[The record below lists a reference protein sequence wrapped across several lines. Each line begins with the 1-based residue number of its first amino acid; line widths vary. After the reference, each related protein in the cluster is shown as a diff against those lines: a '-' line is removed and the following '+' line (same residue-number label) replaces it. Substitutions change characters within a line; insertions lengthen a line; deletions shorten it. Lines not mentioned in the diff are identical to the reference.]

1 MSRFDRRM
9 RGLRPNDST
18 EKRSNRRS
26 STNNSTNSNNV
37 NSIIQP
43 RQTVQTNPS
52 NDGLRQLSVNGD
64 KNTRI
69 MASHEIRLNEI
80 DENIKAMQ
88 SNLEVAVT
96 KNTSNLANHDK
107 QIQTMFLNVNKFN
120 TILDGFRRFEK
131 IVYELKEEVN
141 ANKVTIERLT
151 AENTDLKNMLVG
163 RPGDNKETQTETQTE
178 ETQTE
183 TQTEETQTETQT
195 TETETQTNE
204 TETQTTETETQPQPS
219 ISDISEKEIK
229 DEINN
234 ELKKQENIHVEIL
247 EKTKKEETGIH
258 DVDEIKELVSKTL
271 HKKLSSEA

>member
-141 ANKVTIERLT
+141 ANKVTIEKLT

-183 TQTEETQTETQT
+183 TQTEETQTE
-195 TETETQTNE
+195 
-204 TETQTTETETQPQPS
+204 ETETQPQPS

>member
-26 STNNSTNSNNV
+26 SVNNSTNSNNV

-43 RQTVQTNPS
+43 RQSVQTNPS

-96 KNTSNLANHDK
+96 KNASNLANHDK

-141 ANKVTIERLT
+141 ANKVTIEKLT
-151 AENTDLKNMLVG
+151 AENTNLKNMLVG
-163 RPGDNKETQTETQTE
+163 RPGDNKETQTETHTE
-178 ETQTE
+178 ETETQTDETETQTGE
-183 TQTEETQTETQT
+183 TQTEETEA
-195 TETETQTNE
+195 
-204 TETQTTETETQPQPS
+204 QPQHS
-219 ISDISEKEIK
+219 TSDISEKEIK
-229 DEINN
+229 DEIND
-234 ELKKQENIHVEIL
+234 ELLKQENIHVEIL
-247 EKTKKEETGIH
+247 EKTKKEEAGIH

>member
-26 STNNSTNSNNV
+26 SVNNSTNSNNV

-43 RQTVQTNPS
+43 RQSVQTNPS

-141 ANKVTIERLT
+141 ANKVTIEKLT
-151 AENTDLKNMLVG
+151 AENTNLKNMLVG
-163 RPGDNKETQTETQTE
+163 RPGDNKETQTETHT
-178 ETQTE
+178 ETQTDETETHTEE
-183 TQTEETQTETQT
+183 TQTEETQSE
-195 TETETQTNE
+195 ETETHTK
-204 TETQTTETETQPQPS
+204 ETQHST
-219 ISDISEKEIK
+219 SDISEKEIK
-229 DEINN
+229 DEISD
-234 ELKKQENIHVEIL
+234 ELLKQENIHVEIL
-247 EKTKKEETGIH
+247 EKTKKEEAGIH

>member
-18 EKRSNRRS
+18 EKRANNRRS
-26 STNNSTNSNNV
+26 LVNQQNNTNSFV
-37 NSIIQP
+37 NQ
-43 RQTVQTNPS
+43 RQSVVQTKTENAA
-52 NDGLRQLSVNGD
+52 NEGLRQLTVNGD

-131 IVYELKEEVN
+131 IVM
-141 ANKVTIERLT
+141 T
-151 AENTDLKNMLVG
+151 
-163 RPGDNKETQTETQTE
+163 
-178 ETQTE
+178 
-183 TQTEETQTETQT
+183 
-195 TETETQTNE
+195 
-204 TETQTTETETQPQPS
+204 
-219 ISDISEKEIK
+219 
-229 DEINN
+229 
-234 ELKKQENIHVEIL
+234 
-247 EKTKKEETGIH
+247 
-258 DVDEIKELVSKTL
+258 
-271 HKKLSSEA
+271 

>member
-26 STNNSTNSNNV
+26 SVNNSTNSNNV

-43 RQTVQTNPS
+43 RQSVQTNPS

-141 ANKVTIERLT
+141 ANKVTIEKLT
-151 AENTDLKNMLVG
+151 AENTNLKNMLVG
-163 RPGDNKETQTETQTE
+163 RPGDNKETQTETHTE
-178 ETQTE
+178 ETETQTDETETQTGE
-183 TQTEETQTETQT
+183 TQTEETEA
-195 TETETQTNE
+195 
-204 TETQTTETETQPQPS
+204 QPQHS
-219 ISDISEKEIK
+219 TSDISEKEIK
-229 DEINN
+229 DEIND
-234 ELKKQENIHVEIL
+234 ELLKQENIHVEIL
-247 EKTKKEETGIH
+247 EKTKKEEAGIH